1 MGLIPNWIR
10 RRAYFFDNLGH
21 EVGNKF
27 FGKTDELIKFDKRS
41 FHTPQCFKIHITK
54 KIRECFLWTEHEYF
68 YNIDTPE
75 PLILDKKVEPKVNS
89 ALYDTMLDTSMLR
102 ELLAMSKSG
111 FKLEVK
117 HVVIAVIVILGVIYF
132 MSKKSGATA

>member
-10 RRAYFFDNLGH
+10 RRAYIFDNLGH

-27 FGKTDELIKFDKRS
+27 FGKTDEKFRFDNRT
-41 FHTPQCFKIHITK
+41 FHTPQCYKIHITK

-68 YNIDTPE
+68 YNIDSPD
-75 PLILDKKVEPKVNS
+75 PLVLDKKVEPKVNS

-111 FKLEVK
+111 FKIELK
-117 HVVIAVIVILGVIYF
+117 HIVIAGLVIGALLIWLS
-132 MSKKSGATA
+132 MKKTGAT